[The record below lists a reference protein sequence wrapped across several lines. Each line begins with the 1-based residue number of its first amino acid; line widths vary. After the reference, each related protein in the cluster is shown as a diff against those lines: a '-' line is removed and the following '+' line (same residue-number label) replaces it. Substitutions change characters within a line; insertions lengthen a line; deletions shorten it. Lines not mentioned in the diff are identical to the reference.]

1 MSKVY
6 ILYKEELTNEYDKA
20 DVVAVFSSYAA
31 MLLWLK
37 EQWSF
42 ESDVEDQDEL
52 GAYFSDQHSM
62 HGVQYMLFYQV
73 HNLIGETS
81 HRTGKM
87 VVKSTQIFQG
97 LKETKNE
104 F

>member
-6 ILYKEELTNEYDKA
+6 ILYKEDIFSIEENVN
-20 DVVAVFSSYAA
+20 VVAAFSSYAS

-52 GAYFSDQHSM
+52 GAYFTECYTDREVTYFISYSVKD
-62 HGVQYMLFYQV
+62 
-73 HNLIGETS
+73 LIGETS
-81 HRTGKM
+81 HKTDKL
-87 VVKSTQIFQG
+87 V
-97 LKETKNE
+97 L
-104 F
+104 

>member
-6 ILYKEELTNEYDKA
+6 ILYKEDIFSIEENVN
-20 DVVAVFSSYAA
+20 VVAVFSSYAS

-42 ESDVEDQDEL
+42 ESEVEDKDEL
-52 GAYFSDQHSM
+52 GAYFSDQHNM

-73 HNLIGETS
+73 HHLIGETS
-81 HRTGKM
+81 HKTDKL
-87 VVKSTQIFQG
+87 VIKPH
-97 LKETKNE
+97 
-104 F
+104 

>member
-6 ILYKEELTNEYDKA
+6 ILYKEDIFSIEENVN
-20 DVVAVFSSYAA
+20 VVAVFSSYAS

-62 HGVQYMLFYQV
+62 YGVQYMLFYQV
-73 HNLIGETS
+73 YNLIGETS
-81 HRTGKM
+81 PKTDKL
-87 VVKSTQIFQG
+87 V
-97 LKETKNE
+97 L
-104 F
+104 

>member
-6 ILYKEELTNEYDKA
+6 ILYKEDIFSIEESVN
-20 DVVAVFSSYAA
+20 VVAVFSSYSA

-62 HGVQYMLFYQV
+62 HGVQYMLSYQV

-81 HRTGKM
+81 HKTDKLTI
-87 VVKSTQIFQG
+87 K
-97 LKETKNE
+97 
-104 F
+104 

>member
-6 ILYKEELTNEYDKA
+6 ILYKEDIFSIEENVN
-20 DVVAVFSSYAA
+20 VVAVFSSYAA

-52 GAYFSDQHSM
+52 GAYFSEYYIEDKVINFLSYS
-62 HGVQYMLFYQV
+62 VKD
-73 HNLIGETS
+73 LIGETS
-81 HRTGKM
+81 HKTDKL
-87 VVKSTQIFQG
+87 V
-97 LKETKNE
+97 L
-104 F
+104 

>member
-6 ILYKEELTNEYDKA
+6 ILYKEYIFGIEENVN
-20 DVVAVFSSYAA
+20 VVAVFSSYAA

-37 EQWSF
+37 GQWGF

-62 HGVQYMLFYQV
+62 HGVQYVLFYQV
-73 HNLIGETS
+73 HDLIGETS
-81 HRTGKM
+81 HKTGKM
-87 VVKSTQIFQG
+87 VVK
-97 LKETKNE
+97 
-104 F
+104 

>member
-6 ILYKEELTNEYDKA
+6 ILYKEDIFSIEESVN
-20 DVVAVFSSYAA
+20 VVAVFSSYSA

-52 GAYFSDQHSM
+52 NILRQFVQGKLDRDYILETVGDQ
-62 HGVQYMLFYQV
+62 L
-73 HNLIGETS
+73 
-81 HRTGKM
+81 
-87 VVKSTQIFQG
+87 G
-97 LKETKNE
+97 LGDKE
-104 F
+104 

>member
-6 ILYKEELTNEYDKA
+6 ILYKEDISSIEENVN
-20 DVVAVFSSYAA
+20 VVAVFSSYAA

-37 EQWSF
+37 EQWRF
-42 ESDVEDQDEL
+42 ESNVEDQDEL

-62 HGVQYMLFYQV
+62 YDVQYMLFYQV

-81 HRTGKM
+81 HKTDKL
-87 VVKSTQIFQG
+87 V
-97 LKETKNE
+97 L
-104 F
+104 

>member
-52 GAYFSDQHSM
+52 GAYFSDQHSI

-73 HNLIGETS
+73 HDLIGETS
-81 HRTGKM
+81 HKTDKLVIKGW
-87 VVKSTQIFQG
+87 
-97 LKETKNE
+97 
-104 F
+104 

>member
-6 ILYKEELTNEYDKA
+6 ILYKEGIFSLEENVN
-20 DVVAVFSSYAA
+20 VVDVFSSYAA

-37 EQWSF
+37 EIWGF

-73 HNLIGETS
+73 HDLIGETS
-81 HRTGKM
+81 HKTDKL
-87 VVKSTQIFQG
+87 V
-97 LKETKNE
+97 LKPH
-104 F
+104 

>member
-6 ILYKEELTNEYDKA
+6 ILYKEDIFSIEENVN
-20 DVVAVFSSYAA
+20 VVAVFSSYAA

-52 GAYFSDQHSM
+52 GAYFAKW
-62 HGVQYMLFYQV
+62 YV
-73 HNLIGETS
+73 HQEVDYFLSYSVKDLIGETS
-81 HRTGKM
+81 HKTDKL
-87 VVKSTQIFQG
+87 V
-97 LKETKNE
+97 L
-104 F
+104 

>member
-6 ILYKEELTNEYDKA
+6 ILYKDGIFSIEENVN
-20 DVVAVFSSYAA
+20 VVAVFSSYAA

-37 EQWSF
+37 EKWSF

-52 GAYFSDQHSM
+52 CAYFSDQHSM

-81 HRTGKM
+81 HKTGKL
-87 VVKSTQIFQG
+87 VIKGGSQQC
-97 LKETKNE
+97 
-104 F
+104 

>member
-1 MSKVY
+1 MSNVY
-6 ILYKEELTNEYDKA
+6 VLYKEELTSEYDKA

-52 GAYFSDQHSM
+52 GAYFSKYYTEDEVDYFLSYS
-62 HGVQYMLFYQV
+62 VKD
-73 HNLIGETS
+73 LIGETS
-81 HRTGKM
+81 HKTDKL
-87 VVKSTQIFQG
+87 V
-97 LKETKNE
+97 L
-104 F
+104 

>member
-1 MSKVY
+1 MSKAY

-52 GAYFSDQHSM
+52 GAYFSKYYTENEVDYFLSYS
-62 HGVQYMLFYQV
+62 VKD
-73 HNLIGETS
+73 LIGETS
-81 HRTGKM
+81 HKTDKL
-87 VVKSTQIFQG
+87 V
-97 LKETKNE
+97 L
-104 F
+104 

>member
-6 ILYKEELTNEYDKA
+6 ILYKEDIFSNEGDV
-20 DVVAVFSSYAA
+20 DVVAVFSSYSA

-73 HNLIGETS
+73 HDLIGETS
-81 HRTGKM
+81 HKTGKL
-87 VVKSTQIFQG
+87 VIKG
-97 LKETKNE
+97 R
-104 F
+104 

>member
-6 ILYKEELTNEYDKA
+6 ILYKEDIFSNEENVN
-20 DVVAVFSSYAA
+20 VVAVFSSYSA

-37 EQWSF
+37 EKWSF

-62 HGVQYMLFYQV
+62 HDVQYMLFYHV

-81 HRTGKM
+81 HKTDKLVIKPR
-87 VVKSTQIFQG
+87 
-97 LKETKNE
+97 
-104 F
+104 

>member
-6 ILYKEELTNEYDKA
+6 ILYKEDNEYQF
-20 DVVAVFSSYAA
+20 DVLGVFSSYAA

-52 GAYFSDQHSM
+52 GAYFSDHHCM

-73 HNLIGETS
+73 HDLIGETS
-81 HRTGKM
+81 HKTDK
-87 VVKSTQIFQG
+87 
-97 LKETKNE
+97 LKINSVN
-104 F
+104 

>member
-6 ILYKEELTNEYDKA
+6 ILYKEDIFSIEENVN
-20 DVVAVFSSYAA
+20 VVAVFSSYAA

-52 GAYFSDQHSM
+52 GAYFTEHYTDQEVTYFMSYS
-62 HGVQYMLFYQV
+62 VKD
-73 HNLIGETS
+73 LIGETS
-81 HRTGKM
+81 HKTDKL
-87 VVKSTQIFQG
+87 V
-97 LKETKNE
+97 L
-104 F
+104 

>member
-6 ILYKEELTNEYDKA
+6 ILYKEDIISVEENVN
-20 DVVAVFSSYAA
+20 VVAVFSSYSA

-52 GAYFSDQHSM
+52 GAYFSDQHTM
-62 HGVQYMLFYQV
+62 HDVQYMLFYQV

-81 HRTGKM
+81 HKTDKLTI
-87 VVKSTQIFQG
+87 K
-97 LKETKNE
+97 
-104 F
+104 

>member
-6 ILYKEELTNEYDKA
+6 ILYKEDIFSIEENVG
-20 DVVAVFSSYAA
+20 VVAVFSSYAS

-37 EQWSF
+37 EQWKF
-42 ESDVEDQDEL
+42 ESGIEDQDEL

-81 HRTGKM
+81 HKTDKLTI
-87 VVKSTQIFQG
+87 K
-97 LKETKNE
+97 
-104 F
+104 

>member
-6 ILYKEELTNEYDKA
+6 ILYKEDIFSIEESVN
-20 DVVAVFSSYAA
+20 VVAVFSSYSA

-52 GAYFSDQHSM
+52 NILRQFVQGKLDRDYILETVGDKLGLSKDEKHTCKLPKRDRKVSM
-62 HGVQYMLFYQV
+62 TE
-73 HNLIGETS
+73 I
-81 HRTGKM
+81 RTEN
-87 VVKSTQIFQG
+87 F
-97 LKETKNE
+97 
-104 F
+104 

>member
-6 ILYKEELTNEYDKA
+6 ILYKEDIFSIGENVG
-20 DVVAVFSSYAA
+20 VVVVFSSYAS

-52 GAYFSDQHSM
+52 GAYFSDQHTT
-62 HGVQYMLFYQV
+62 HDVQYMLFYQV
-73 HNLIGETS
+73 HHLIGETS
-81 HRTGKM
+81 HKTDKL
-87 VVKSTQIFQG
+87 V
-97 LKETKNE
+97 L
-104 F
+104 

>member
-6 ILYKEELTNEYDKA
+6 VLYKEELSCEPDKA
-20 DVVAVFSSYAA
+20 DVVAVFSSYAS

-62 HGVQYMLFYQV
+62 HDVQYMLFYQV

-81 HRTGKM
+81 HTTDKL
-87 VVKSTQIFQG
+87 V
-97 LKETKNE
+97 L
-104 F
+104 